1 MPAAASIIRTLPLA
15 CSTLLLLA
23 GCEST
28 PFYENHPDVESASL
42 RVLTRM
48 PGSTSFST
56 TSQLDCRKS
65 PDARRLGTF
74 SPFVVD
80 GFFAERAGQNH
91 KLALPGEEGLRDD
104 MYADW
109 KIDAGRPF
117 LVHAQAVVPGGPGML
132 VGKTYVEGNTTL
144 DVVGGFTPQAG
155 HVYEIDY
162 ARPARQ
168 PELRLFELVRQDDGR
183 TERRP
188 VAFDQGSKVC

>member
-1 MPAAASIIRTLPLA
+1 MIRKLPLA

-42 RVLTRM
+42 RMLTRM
-48 PGSTSFST
+48 PGSTSFTT

-74 SPFVVD
+74 SPFVVGD
-80 GFFAERAGQNH
+80 FFAERAGQDH
-91 KLALPGEEGLRDD
+91 KLSLPGDEDLRDD
-104 MYADW
+104 MYTDW

-117 LVHAQAVVPGGPGML
+117 LVQALAVVPGGPGML
-132 VGKTYVEGNTTL
+132 VGKTYVVGNTTL
-144 DVVGGFTPQAG
+144 VVVAGFTPQAG

-162 ARPARQ
+162 VGAARK
-168 PELRLFELVRQDDGR
+168 PELRLFELLRQDDGR
-183 TERRP
+183 TDRKP
-188 VAFDQGSKVC
+188 MAFDQGSKVC